1 MTDTEDRYAPL
12 FALCEVRG
20 EERLKLLGAEMTRLA
35 MRLKVK
41 DAERYAKLI
50 NRLSAWPHVGMFK
63 TGVTRA
69 LADAK
74 RKKAE
79 EDEAEA
85 AMDRLA
91 TAAKEGFPRIPE
103 GRPVGIA
110 REFRAQ
116 VMPDLIHLSGE
127 WLNYAGNHYET
138 MENAAVRASI
148 QDWMDKAV
156 NDQTGSAVLV
166 NKKVVDEVIDALKGH
181 SFKPFSTTKPPIWL
195 APSDYGEADG
205 DPKMMLAC
213 GNGLLNVMS
222 GELQANTPRFFTR
235 NGLSYDYADPY
246 FTDLPHTWLEFL
258 EQVWPDAEGGRP
270 NKDSLQEWFG
280 HLLTGDFKY
289 QKILLLLGESRGGKG
304 VIVRVLN
311 ALVGSENIAETNLDA
326 LTGNFGLKQLLG
338 KSVMVVPDM
347 RIGKDTSRALE
358 VILNISG
365 GDRVYID
372 RKFLDGLNERLNTR
386 IVLVSN
392 LEMTMPDQAGALANR
407 LMPLVFTK
415 SFRGREDTTL
425 ADRIIERELP
435 GILHWALTGLKRLEA
450 RRDEHGRQMGFLQ
463 TPMGAKRIE
472 ALQFATSPIR
482 SFVKDCCEVDAGAAV
497 SKAVLFEAFEGFC
510 REHDIQSR
518 HIPETFARDLMRAGS
533 GYRVE
538 STRIAD
544 ESGRRIPHYA
554 GIRLKPE
561 FEDYDW
567 PGFDD
572 GDY

>member
-1 MTDTEDRYAPL
+1 MADDTPEDRYAPL
-12 FALCEVRG
+12 FELASARG
-20 EERLKLLGAEMTRLA
+20 EERLRLLGHEMVRLA

-41 DAERYAKLI
+41 DGERFAKLI

-63 TGVTRA
+63 TSINRA
-69 LADAK
+69 MADAK

-85 AMDRLA
+85 AMERLA
-91 TAAKEGFPRIPE
+91 SAAKEGFPRIPE
-103 GRPVGIA
+103 GKPVDIA
-110 REFRAQ
+110 GEFIAQ

-127 WLNYAGNHYET
+127 WLNYSGNHYET
-138 MENAAVRASI
+138 IEKEGVRSVI
-148 QDWMDKAV
+148 QAWMAKAV
-156 NDQTGSAVLV
+156 NDQTGAPVLV
-166 NKKVVDEVIDALKGH
+166 NKKALDEVVDALK
-181 SFKPFSTTKPPIWL
+181 SRTFKPFATTKPPIWL
-195 APSDYGEADG
+195 EPADG
-205 DPKMMLAC
+205 DPDPKMALAC
-213 GNGLLNVMS
+213 GNGLLDVMS
-222 GELQANTPRFFTR
+222 GDLIANTPRFFTR
-235 NGLSYDYADPY
+235 NGLSYDYEDPY
-246 FTDLPHTWLEFL
+246 FTDAPHTWLEFL

-270 NKDSLQEWFG
+270 NKESLQEWFG

-311 ALVGSENIAETNLDA
+311 ALIGTENIAETNLDA
-326 LTGNFGLKQLLG
+326 LTGNFGLRQLLG

-415 SFRGREDTTL
+415 SFKGREDVTL
-425 ADRIIERELP
+425 ADRIIATELP
-435 GILHWALTGLKRLEA
+435 GILHWALEGLRRLEA
-450 RRDEHGRQMGFLQ
+450 RRDEHGRQIGFVQ

-482 SFVKDCCEVDAGAAV
+482 AFVTGCCDLEAGASV
-497 SKAVLFEAFEGFC
+497 PKTVLFDAFEGFC

-518 HIPETFARDLMRAGS
+518 YIPETFARDLMRSGS

-538 STRIAD
+538 SLRVAD
-544 ESGRRIPHYA
+544 ETGKRVPCYM

-561 FEDYDW
+561 FEGYDW
-567 PGFDD
+567 LSVDD
-572 GDY
+572 GEY